1 MLQTIKILAIDKEEI
16 ILKSIKKALK
26 GDNFFDF
33 IISTCGTALDGLKLI
48 RSDTF
53 DLVFIDLVLPGMT
66 GAELIRRIKNIYPN
80 MPVIIMSGFSSVNS
94 NIKRNSIY
102 ENLDAAG
109 FLIKPFTTEE
119 LRSLVN
125 KTIEKNKKIKD
136 NNAK

>member
-1 MLQTIKILAIDKEEI
+1 MLQTKKILAIDKEEI